1 MAKYIT
7 EVLKEINDNP
17 ELIAKH
23 MANAGLRIV
32 YEYAYDPAKKF
43 ILPEGVPPY
52 KKDEAPIGMT
62 PGNVHQEFRRFYVFC
77 RADLPALRRE
87 SIFISLL
94 ENIHPSEVDMMLAI
108 KDQDLTRLY
117 PNLTRELGERAGFI
131 QPLPVV
137 EVAPEPD
144 KVVKVKAPRK
154 AAAKK
159 A

>member
-7 EVLKEINDNP
+7 EVLKEINNNP

-52 KKDEAPIGMT
+52 KRDEAPIGMT

-94 ENIHPSEVDMMLAI
+94 ENIHPSEADMMLAI

-131 QPLPVV
+131 KPLPV
-137 EVAPEPD
+137 EVVTEP
-144 KVVKVKAPRK
+144 VKAKAPKK

-159 A
+159 ANIF